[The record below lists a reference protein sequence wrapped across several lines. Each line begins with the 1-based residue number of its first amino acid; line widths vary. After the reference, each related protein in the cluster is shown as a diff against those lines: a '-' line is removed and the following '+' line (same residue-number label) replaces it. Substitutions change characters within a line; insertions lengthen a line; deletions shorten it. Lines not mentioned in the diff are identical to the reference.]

1 MQLLLAGSGSEG
13 TLTIEWHMKLDTH
26 LCNQDL
32 CIKPKIVSGFDL
44 LMCSHNFRSV
54 VPVGQMELLPGCV
67 GVPEDAAT
75 GSVLGSRFMALD
87 GAALESLEVRP

>member
-1 MQLLLAGSGSEG
+1 MLPLPF
-13 TLTIEWHMKLDTH
+13 EWHVELGMRLH
-26 LCNQDL
+26 NQDL
-32 CIKPKIVSGFDL
+32 RIRQNTVLKIDL
-44 LMCSHNFRSV
+44 LICSHDFRSV

-75 GSVLGSRFMALD
+75 GSGLGPRFMALD